1 MTRARSARIF
11 KFITH
16 SNTLQVLVESSRR
29 DEIKKANKCI
39 LTQRRLVA
47 QGSIVG
53 FVASIDHFGWK
64 DNHSSKY
71 PSRRAHRT
79 VVLPAWQGL
88 GIGSC
93 LSDAC
98 AELHIREGYL
108 YFGQTVHPH
117 FGQYRDRSPLWKE
130 SPWNHTYS
138 TFKVEN
144 WKQRVSAVRVRRRI
158 PKFVYSHRYIGG
170 TEDDDSHRHRRVVVC
185 WEK

>member
-1 MTRARSARIF
+1 M
-11 KFITH
+11 
-16 SNTLQVLVESSRR
+16 
-29 DEIKKANKCI
+29 

-64 DNHSSKY
+64 DNHSPKY

-79 VVLPAWQGL
+79 VVLPCRQGL

-170 TEDDDSHRHRRVVVC
+170 GTEEENHDDSHHHRRVIVC
-185 WEK
+185 WGK